1 MDGIYWHVFDLSNPG
16 AHFEVDLMDRK
27 AEVKCII
34 EDVINNMSDDDGGEE
49 DSEDEAEDNGK
60 EEKVKSDPDG
70 GEEKWCHGLDLHA
83 LVRSVLCQH
92 FGLILE
98 GLSCWFCTI
107 GAPPQ
112 QIGDLGSTR
121 LLTISHSRIHLV
133 VLD

>member
-49 DSEDEAEDNGK
+49 ESDGEAEANGK
-60 EEKVKSDPDG
+60 EEKAKGYPDR

-83 LVRSVLCQH
+83 WSGLYYASGLDSSCARRTSLLSVL
-92 FGLILE
+92 
-98 GLSCWFCTI
+98 
-107 GAPPQ
+107 
-112 QIGDLGSTR
+112 
-121 LLTISHSRIHLV
+121 LLL
-133 VLD
+133 L

>member
-49 DSEDEAEDNGK
+49 ESDGEAEANGK
-60 EEKVKSDPDG
+60 EEKAKGDPDR

-83 LVRSVLCQH
+83 WLGLYYASGLDWSWEDYSVGSVQLGHRHNKLVT
-92 FGLILE
+92 
-98 GLSCWFCTI
+98 W
-107 GAPPQ
+107 
-112 QIGDLGSTR
+112 
-121 LLTISHSRIHLV
+121 V
-133 VLD
+133 VQDC